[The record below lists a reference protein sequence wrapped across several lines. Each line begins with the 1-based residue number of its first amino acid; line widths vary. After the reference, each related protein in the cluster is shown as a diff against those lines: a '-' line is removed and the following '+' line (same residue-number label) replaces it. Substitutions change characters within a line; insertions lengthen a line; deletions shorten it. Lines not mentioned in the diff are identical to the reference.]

1 MGEEVMDIVLKAWT
15 EDSVTYTGKYWKFD
29 EALPKPRPYQQ
40 PYPPVWVGAH
50 SKTSFDYAARHNFN
64 VGQNIDVDA
73 VVAEKFDYFRA
84 AWTATG
90 NPGPMPRTLVA
101 RHVHVAETD
110 EQARAEAEPQLLK
123 GFFGGDAGMRK
134 IAATRIGV
142 GGDPRMTGGERTPDI
157 DERGRV
163 FAELTKS
170 YDFWIDNGMAIVGSP
185 ETVAHRLRDQQQR
198 LGYDVF
204 LAQHQLG
211 DMPREQAIKS
221 LELFGHEVIPA
232 LASALVTP

>member
-1 MGEEVMDIVLKAWT
+1 
-15 EDSVTYTGKYWKFD
+15 
-29 EALPKPRPYQQ
+29 
-40 PYPPVWVGAH
+40 
-50 SKTSFDYAARHNFN
+50 
-64 VGQNIDVDA
+64 
-73 VVAEKFDYFRA
+73 
-84 AWTATG
+84 
-90 NPGPMPRTLVA
+90 
-101 RHVHVAETD
+101 
-110 EQARAEAEPQLLK
+110 
-123 GFFGGDAGMRK
+123 MRK

-185 ETVAHRLRDQQQR
+185 ETVARRLHDQQQR
-198 LGYDVF
+198 LGYDIF

-221 LELFGHEVIPA
+221 LELFGREVIPA
-232 LASALVTP
+232 FTSTLVTR